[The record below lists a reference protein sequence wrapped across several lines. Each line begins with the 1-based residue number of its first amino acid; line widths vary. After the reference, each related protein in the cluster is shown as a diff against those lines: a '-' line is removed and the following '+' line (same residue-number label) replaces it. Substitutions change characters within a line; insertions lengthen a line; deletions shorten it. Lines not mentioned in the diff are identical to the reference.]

1 MYSCNKT
8 WHWVERTYK
17 ATVISSRLC
26 HSSVVQLYY
35 LLRLWLCVLR
45 LLGSLCTSETCLRHR
60 RLSTCTTNVQSWKIF
75 PSIKTLL
82 PSHISLTSFKLP
94 PELMFDS
101 RISNDLLLL
110 RFRSHSLPSPS
121 DAVHSE
127 LSHVVQVSSLV
138 LFFTRHFV
146 PRSPFGRAPRG
157 YGLQLL
163 IFKMA
168 NNKVDLGH
176 IRSEEIVY
184 GRCIKIPLG

>member
-1 MYSCNKT
+1 
-8 WHWVERTYK
+8 
-17 ATVISSRLC
+17 
-26 HSSVVQLYY
+26 
-35 LLRLWLCVLR
+35 
-45 LLGSLCTSETCLRHR
+45 
-60 RLSTCTTNVQSWKIF
+60 
-75 PSIKTLL
+75 
-82 PSHISLTSFKLP
+82 
-94 PELMFDS
+94 MFDS